1 MELVTTSLSRAVVNR
16 LTRMNLG
23 KSLVDLATM
32 PAKVGLAV
40 ADAGLDV
47 AAEALGIAR
56 KTLNDAGKQT
66 SPTTVAHL
74 LGLDSTFERANRL
87 ARLIDDDAP
96 LGGGVAPG
104 GPNHPEMRP
113 RGRGDRYEEHNKQH
127 Q

>member
-1 MELVTTSLSRAVVNR
+1 
-16 LTRMNLG
+16 MNLG
-23 KSLVDLATM
+23 KSLIDLATM

-74 LGLDSTFERANRL
+74 LGLDSTFERANR
-87 ARLIDDDAP
+87 
-96 LGGGVAPG
+96 
-104 GPNHPEMRP
+104 
-113 RGRGDRYEEHNKQH
+113 
-127 Q
+127 